1 MISTFIIRSFFS
13 IHLFVQI
20 KSDQK
25 KELQK
30 IRQNINKCFPNIG
43 GFLLPHPGKAV
54 VKKQEYDGTV
64 KGKCCT
70 FCDLKA
76 KIGRPLNDNFLF
88 CGVIKQQIN
97 VNLIR
102 EKIHFF

>member
-1 MISTFIIRSFFS
+1 M
-13 IHLFVQI
+13 
-20 KSDQK
+20 
-25 KELQK
+25 
-30 IRQNINKCFPNIG
+30 
-43 GFLLPHPGKAV
+43 
-54 VKKQEYDGTV
+54 KKQEYDGTV

-102 EKIHFF
+102 EKIHFLFFLNEANTQ

>member
-1 MISTFIIRSFFS
+1 M
-13 IHLFVQI
+13 
-20 KSDQK
+20 
-25 KELQK
+25 
-30 IRQNINKCFPNIG
+30 
-43 GFLLPHPGKAV
+43 
-54 VKKQEYDGTV
+54 KKQEYDGTV